1 MCGAQRSGR
10 AGSRPAKVVGWT
22 MRKQKEQFTLG
33 DWLAEWYKVYKLP
46 TVSKSTAE
54 NIERVIRIHI
64 PQWLKDMPLN
74 ELRAFTIDK
83 ALSGI
88 PSTRMRKYAFHVLNN
103 SLNKAFRLDYLES
116 DIMKKAEPIKHR
128 SKLGEA
134 LTITEQRE
142 FLRAVGNHYMRNLF
156 EFYLYTGVRRC
167 EALALRWSDVDFD
180 SETIL
185 IRGTK
190 TLSSFR
196 RLDML
201 PHVRELLEKQRRQ
214 CPDSP
219 LVFPYKVCIVS
230 RTFKRFCPAHKLHD
244 LRHTFVTR
252 CAECGINVNVCQ
264 SLAGHSDVKVTLGIY
279 THTSTQFRK
288 SEYQKF
294 TLEPPQ

>member
-1 MCGAQRSGR
+1 M
-10 AGSRPAKVVGWT
+10 KKK
-22 MRKQKEQFTLG
+22 KQSMTLG
-33 DWLAEWYKVYKLP
+33 EWLSEWYSVYKLP
-46 TVSKSTAE
+46 TVSRSTAE
-54 NIERVIRIHI
+54 NIERVIRLHL
-64 PQWLKDMPLN
+64 PQWLKEQRLD

-103 SLNKAFRLDYLES
+103 SLGKAFRLDYIET
-116 DIMKKAEPIKHR
+116 DVMKKAEPIKHR
-128 SKLGEA
+128 SKVGEA
-134 LTITEQRE
+134 LTVAEQRE
-142 FLRAVGNHYMRNLF
+142 FLRNVGNHYMRNLF

-167 EALALRWSDVDFD
+167 EALALRWCDVDFE

-190 TLSSFR
+190 TLASFR

-201 PHVRELLEKQRRQ
+201 PHVRELLERQRAQ
-214 CPDSP
+214 SLNAE
-219 LVFPYKVCIVS
+219 LVFPYKPCMVS
-230 RTFKRFCPAHKLHD
+230 RVFKQFCPAHKLHD

-252 CAECGINVNVCQ
+252 CAECGVNVNVCQ

-294 TLEPPQ
+294 RIEP

>member
-1 MCGAQRSGR
+1 
-10 AGSRPAKVVGWT
+10 

-33 DWLAEWYKVYKLP
+33 AWLSEWYKVYKLP

-116 DIMKKAEPIKHR
+116 DIMKKTEPIKHR

-167 EALALRWSDVDFD
+167 EALALRWCDVDFE

-201 PHVRELLEKQRRQ
+201 PHVRELLEKQKAQ
-214 CPDSP
+214 CPDSL
-219 LVFPYKVCIVS
+219 LVFPYKKCYVS
-230 RTFKRFCPAHKLHD
+230 EMFKRFCPTHKLHD

-264 SLAGHSDVKVTLGIY
+264 SLAGHSDIKVTLQTY
-279 THTSTQFRK
+279 THTTNNFRR
-288 SEYQKF
+288 SEYRKF
-294 TLEPPQ
+294 NIEPPQ

>member
-1 MCGAQRSGR
+1 
-10 AGSRPAKVVGWT
+10 
-22 MRKQKEQFTLG
+22 MRKQKICFTLG
-33 DWLAEWYKVYKLP
+33 EWLSEWYKVYKLP
-46 TVSKSTAE
+46 TVSESTAE
-54 NIERVIRIHI
+54 NIERVIRLHL
-64 PQWLKDMPLN
+64 PQWLKEMRLDELN
-74 ELRAFTIDK
+74 AFTIDK
-83 ALSGI
+83 ALSGVQ
-88 PSTRMRKYAFHVLNN
+88 STRMRKYAFHVLNN
-103 SLNKAFRLDYLES
+103 SLNKAFRLDYIES

-128 SKLGEA
+128 SKQGQA
-134 LTITEQRE
+134 LTVAEQRE

-167 EALALRWSDVDFD
+167 EALSLRWSDVDFE

-201 PHVRELLEKQRRQ
+201 PHVRELLQRQKVQ
-214 CPDSP
+214 CPESA
-219 LVFPYKVCIVS
+219 LVFPYKKCIVS
-230 RTFKRFCPAHKLHD
+230 RTFKKFCPAHRLHD

-252 CAECGINVNVCQ
+252 CAECGININVCQ

-294 TLEPPQ
+294 RIEP

>member
-1 MCGAQRSGR
+1 
-10 AGSRPAKVVGWT
+10 
-22 MRKQKEQFTLG
+22 MRKQKICFTLG
-33 DWLAEWYKVYKLP
+33 EWLSEWYKVYKLP
-46 TVSKSTAE
+46 TVSESTAE
-54 NIERVIRIHI
+54 NIERVIRLHM
-64 PQWLKDMPLN
+64 PHWLKEMRLDELN
-74 ELRAFTIDK
+74 AFTIDK
-83 ALSGI
+83 VLSGVQ
-88 PSTRMRKYAFHVLNN
+88 STRMRKYAFHVLNN
-103 SLNKAFRLDYLES
+103 SLNKAFRLDYIES

-128 SKLGEA
+128 SKQGQA
-134 LTITEQRE
+134 LTVAEQRE

-167 EALALRWSDVDFD
+167 EALSLRWTDVDFE

-201 PHVRELLEKQRRQ
+201 PHVRELLQRQKVQ
-214 CPDSP
+214 CPESA
-219 LVFPYKVCIVS
+219 LVFPYKKCIVS
-230 RTFKRFCPAHKLHD
+230 RTFKKFCPAHRLHD

-252 CAECGINVNVCQ
+252 CAECGININVCQ

-294 TLEPPQ
+294 RIEP

>member
-1 MCGAQRSGR
+1 MQV
-10 AGSRPAKVVGWT
+10 KN
-22 MRKQKEQFTLG
+22 MKRKTSDLTLG
-33 DWLAEWYKVYKLP
+33 AWLSEWYNVYKLP
-46 TVSKSTAE
+46 TVSKSSAE
-54 NIERVIRIHI
+54 SIERVIRLHI
-64 PQWLKDMPLN
+64 PQWLKDLPLSH
-74 ELRAFTIDK
+74 LRAFTIDK
-83 ALSGI
+83 ALSQIG
-88 PSTRMRKYAFHVLNN
+88 STRMRKYAFHVLNN
-103 SLNKAFRLDYLES
+103 SLNKAFRLDLIET
-116 DIMKKAEPIKHR
+116 DIMKKAEPVKHR
-128 SKLGEA
+128 AKVGEA
-134 LTITEQRE
+134 LTVAEQRE
-142 FLRAVGNHYMRNLF
+142 FLRKVENHYMRNLF

-167 EALALRWSDVDFD
+167 EALALRWSDVDFL
-180 SETIL
+180 SETFL

-201 PHVRELLEKQRRQ
+201 PHVRELLQRQKRQ

-219 LVFPYKVCIVS
+219 LVFPYKQCIVS

-252 CAECGINVNVCQ
+252 CAESGINVNVCQ

-294 TLEPPQ
+294 SIEPPQ